1 MGGANTVYSTYSI
14 DVSTNFISCF
24 RTGWMDREA
33 DGQSAPS
40 GLIFLIG
47 QALMPEFNLKA
58 YLAERKQLIDAA
70 LEKIFPVPAGLQKQ
84 VLEAARYSLFA
95 GGKRLRPILCLA
107 AADVAGGALDP
118 VFPAA
123 CALEMIHT
131 YSLIHDDLPAMDD
144 DDFRRGVPTNHKVY
158 GEAIAVLAGD
168 ALLTEAFEFLAASA
182 DDGVAAEKVIEVI
195 RIMVKAAGY
204 RGMIGGQ
211 VIDLECENRKVD
223 LATVEYMHIH
233 KTGALLSA
241 SLEIGAIL
249 GGGDSSL
256 INSMRNFGHHFGLA
270 FQITDDLLDVEGDAA
285 VMGKKPGSDAAK
297 NKMTYPALLGL
308 VQSREAAR
316 EHVDQALLGVAPFGE
331 AAEPLR
337 AIARYLLA
345 RKA

>member
-1 MGGANTVYSTYSI
+1 
-14 DVSTNFISCF
+14 
-24 RTGWMDREA
+24 
-33 DGQSAPS
+33 
-40 GLIFLIG
+40 
-47 QALMPEFNLKA
+47 MPEFNLKS
-58 YLAERKQLIDAA
+58 YLAERKQLIDSA
-70 LEKIFPVPAGLQKQ
+70 LERIFPVASGLQKR
-84 VLEAARYSLFA
+84 VIEAARYSLFA

-107 AADVAGGALDP
+107 AADVAGGPLEP
-118 VFPAA
+118 VMPAA

-131 YSLIHDDLPAMDD
+131 YSLIHDDLPAMDN

-168 ALLTEAFEFLAASA
+168 ALVTEAFEFLAACRH
-182 DDGVAAEKVIEVI
+182 DGVGAEKVLDVI
-195 RIMVKAAGY
+195 SITVKAAGY

-249 GGGDSSL
+249 GGGDDDL
-256 INSMRNFGHHFGLA
+256 VKAMRSFGHHLGLA

-285 VMGKKPGSDAAK
+285 VMGKKPGSDVAK

-308 VQSREAAR
+308 AQSRQAAR
-316 EHVDQALLGVAPFGE
+316 DHVERAVEALESFRE
-331 AAEPLR
+331 TAEPLR
-337 AIARYLLA
+337 AIARYLLV

>member
-1 MGGANTVYSTYSI
+1 M
-14 DVSTNFISCF
+14 
-24 RTGWMDREA
+24 RK
-33 DGQSAPS
+33 S
-40 GLIFLIG
+40 GP
-47 QALMPEFNLKA
+47 AVMPEFNLKS
-58 YLAERKQLIDAA
+58 YLAERKQLIDSA
-70 LEKIFPVPAGLQKQ
+70 LERIFPVASGLQKR
-84 VLEAARYSLFA
+84 VIEAARYSLFA

-107 AADVAGGALDP
+107 AADVAGGPLEP
-118 VFPAA
+118 VMPAA

-131 YSLIHDDLPAMDD
+131 YSLIHDDLPAMDN

-168 ALLTEAFEFLAASA
+168 ALVTEAFEFLAACRH
-182 DDGVAAEKVIEVI
+182 DGVGAEKVLDVI
-195 RIMVKAAGY
+195 SITVKAAGY

-249 GGGDSSL
+249 GGGDDDL
-256 INSMRNFGHHFGLA
+256 VKAMRSFGHHLGLA

-285 VMGKKPGSDAAK
+285 VMGKKPGSDVAK

-308 VQSREAAR
+308 AQSRQAAR
-316 EHVDQALLGVAPFGE
+316 DHVERAVEALESFRE
-331 AAEPLR
+331 TAEPLR
-337 AIARYLLA
+337 AIARYLLV

>member
-1 MGGANTVYSTYSI
+1 
-14 DVSTNFISCF
+14 
-24 RTGWMDREA
+24 
-33 DGQSAPS
+33 
-40 GLIFLIG
+40 
-47 QALMPEFNLKA
+47 MPEFDLKP
-58 YLAERKQLIDAA
+58 YLAERKQLIDSA
-70 LEKIFPVPAGLQKQ
+70 LEKIFPVAAGLQKQ
-84 VLEAARYSLFA
+84 VIEAARYSLFA

-107 AADVAGGALDP
+107 AADVAGGSLEP
-118 VFPAA
+118 VMPAA

-131 YSLIHDDLPAMDD
+131 YSLIHDDLPAMDN
-144 DDFRRGVPTNHKVY
+144 DDFRRGVPTNHKVF

-168 ALLTEAFEFLAASA
+168 ALLTEAFEFLAACGDA
-182 DDGVAAEKVIEVI
+182 GVTAEKTLKVV
-195 RIMVKAAGY
+195 RIAVKASGY

-241 SLEIGAIL
+241 SLEIGAVL
-249 GGGDSSL
+249 GGGDEL
-256 INSMRNFGHHFGLA
+256 QIRAMRDFGHHLGLA

-285 VMGKKPGSDAAK
+285 VMGKTPGSDAAR

-316 EHVDQALLGVAPFGE
+316 EHVDRSLSALDSFGKS
-331 AAEPLR
+331 AEPLR
-337 AIARYLLA
+337 AIARYLLV